1 MTLATINNFI
11 ATTAGTA
18 VALSATSI
26 QTNWVFIQVLRS
38 NSGKVYVGDATVD
51 NSGFAGVTL
60 EAPLPSMSLP
70 FEALE
75 SKRSDALIDLNAVFI
90 DVDNTGEGVNIV
102 YAQSVSTA
110 QGPQSVQD
118 MLDQII
124 LMTQEDATFSSGFWT
139 EAEII
144 DYINDVEKDFFD
156 RTGCFKRKDDVGAT
170 AGDRVFLEPSDSMSI
185 DRITF
190 NQVPLHR
197 TDRWMLDMENR
208 NWKNQPSGVP
218 KQYHQDLLLTKR
230 FEVDK
235 DVGPVGQNFTL
246 IYTILPATLTSTADL
261 LNISPAF
268 FHYVLY
274 GVLEKMLGK
283 QGEGQDLSKEKY
295 CHARYE
301 AGVAIVLTLMRSQ
314 KRNYEGMVAQAG

>member
-18 VALSATSI
+18 VPLSGSSI

-38 NSGKVYVGDATVD
+38 NTGKVYVGDATVD
-51 NSGFAGVTL
+51 NTGFAGVTL
-60 EAPLPSMSLP
+60 ESPLPSMTLP
-70 FEALE
+70 FEAIE
-75 SKRSDALIDLNAVFI
+75 SKRTDALIDLNAVFI
-90 DVDNTGEGVNIV
+90 DVDNSGEGVNIV
-102 YAQSVSTA
+102 YAQSVSPA
-110 QGPQSVQD
+110 LGPQTVQD

-170 AGDRVFLEPSDSMSI
+170 AGDRVFLEPADSMSI

-197 TDRWMLDMENR
+197 TDRWMLDMEDR

-230 FEVDK
+230 FEVDR
-235 DVGPVGQNFTL
+235 DVGPVGQDFTL

>member
-1 MTLATINNFI
+1 MTMATINNFI

-26 QTNWVFIQVLRS
+26 PTNWVFIQVLRT
-38 NSGKVYVGDATVD
+38 NTGKVYVGDSTVD
-51 NSGFAGVTL
+51 NTGLAGVTL
-60 EAPLPSMSLP
+60 EAPLVGMSLP

-75 SKRSDALIDLNAVFI
+75 SKRSAVLIDLNAVFI
-90 DVDNTGEGVNIV
+90 DVDVTGEGVNIV
-102 YAQSVSTA
+102 YAQSVA
-110 QGPQSVQD
+110 AAPGPNTVQD

-124 LMTQEDATFSSGFWT
+124 FMTQEDATFSSGFWT
-139 EAEII
+139 ETEVI

-170 AGDRVFLEPSDSMSI
+170 AGDRVFAEPTDSMSI

-190 NQVPLHR
+190 NRVPLHR
-197 TDRWMLDMENR
+197 TDRWALDMENR
-208 NWKNQPSGVP
+208 NWKNEPSGVP
-218 KQYHQDLLLTKR
+218 KQYHQDLLTTKR
-230 FEVDK
+230 FEVDR
-235 DVGPVGQNFTL
+235 DVGPTGQDFTL
-246 IYTILPATLTSTADL
+246 IYTILPATLTNATDL
-261 LNISPAF
+261 MNTSPAF

-283 QGEGQDLSKEKY
+283 QGEGQDLDLEKY

-301 AGVAIVLTLMRSQ
+301 AGIAIVLGYMRST
-314 KRNYEGMVAQAG
+314 KRDIETMVAQAG

>member
-18 VALSATSI
+18 VPLSATSI
-26 QTNWVFIQVLRS
+26 ETNWVFIQVLRT
-38 NSGKVYVGDATVD
+38 NTGKVYVGDSTVD
-51 NSGFAGVTL
+51 NTGFAGVTL
-60 EAPLPSMSLP
+60 EAPLVGMSLP
-70 FEALE
+70 FEAIE
-75 SKRSDALIDLNAVFI
+75 SKRSAVLIDLDAVFI

-102 YAQSVSTA
+102 YAQAVA
-110 QGPQSVQD
+110 AALGPQTVQD

-124 LMTQEDATFSSGFWT
+124 FMTQEDDTFSSGFWT

-156 RTGCFKRKDDVGAT
+156 KTGCFKRKDDVGAT
-170 AGDRVFLEPSDSMSI
+170 VGDRVFAEPPDSMSI

-190 NQVPLHR
+190 NRVPLHR
-197 TDRWMLDMENR
+197 TDRWALDMEDR
-208 NWKNQPSGVP
+208 NWKNQPAGVP
-218 KQYHQDLLLTKR
+218 KQYHQDLLTTKR
-230 FEVDK
+230 FEVDR
-235 DVGPVGQNFTL
+235 DVGPVGQDFTL
-246 IYTILPATLTSTADL
+246 IYTILPATLTSTGDL

-268 FHYVLY
+268 FHYILY

-283 QGEGQDLSKEKY
+283 QGEGQDLAREQY

-301 AGVAIVLTLMRSQ
+301 AGVAIVLGLMKSQ
-314 KRNYEGMVAQAG
+314 KRNFEGLVAQTG

>member
-18 VALSATSI
+18 VPLSATSI
-26 QTNWVFIQVLRS
+26 ETNWVFIQVLRT
-38 NSGKVYVGDATVD
+38 NTGKVYVGDSTVD
-51 NSGFAGVTL
+51 NTGFAGVTL
-60 EAPLPSMSLP
+60 EAPLVGMSLP
-70 FEALE
+70 FEAIE
-75 SKRSDALIDLNAVFI
+75 SKRSAVLIDLDAVFI

-102 YAQSVSTA
+102 YAQAVA
-110 QGPQSVQD
+110 AALGPQTVQD

-124 LMTQEDATFSSGFWT
+124 FMTQEDDTLSSGFWT

-156 RTGCFKRKDDVGAT
+156 RTGCFKRKSDVGAT
-170 AGDRVFLEPSDSMSI
+170 AGDRVFAEPTDSMSI

-190 NQVPLHR
+190 NRVPLHR
-197 TDRWMLDMENR
+197 TDRWALDMEDR
-208 NWKNQPSGVP
+208 NWKNQPAGVP
-218 KQYHQDLLLTKR
+218 KQYHQDLLTTKL
-230 FEVDK
+230 FEVNK

-246 IYTILPATLTSTADL
+246 IYTILPDTLTSTGDL

-283 QGEGQDLSKEKY
+283 QGEGQDLAKEQY

-301 AGVAIVLTLMRSQ
+301 AGVSIVLGLMKST
-314 KRNYEGMVAQAG
+314 KRNFEALVAQAG

>member
-18 VALSATSI
+18 VPLSATSI
-26 QTNWVFIQVLRS
+26 ETNWVFIQVLRT
-38 NSGKVYVGDATVD
+38 NSGKVYVGDSTVD
-51 NSGFAGVTL
+51 NTDLGGITL

-102 YAQSVSTA
+102 YAQSVA
-110 QGPQSVQD
+110 AALGPQTVQD

-124 LMTQEDATFSSGFWT
+124 FMTQEDATFSSGFWT

-156 RTGCFKRKDDVGAT
+156 RTGCFKRQDTVGAT

-197 TDRWMLDMENR
+197 TDRWALDMENR
-208 NWKNQPSGVP
+208 NWKNEPAGVP

-235 DVGPVGQNFTL
+235 DIGPVGQDFTL
-246 IYTILPATLTSTADL
+246 TYTILPATLTSSADL
-261 LNISPAF
+261 LNITPAF
-268 FHYVLY
+268 FHYILY

-283 QGEGQDLSKEKY
+283 QGEGQDLAREKY

-301 AGVAIVLTLMRSQ
+301 AGVGIVLTLMRSQ
-314 KRNYEGMVAQAG
+314 KRSLEGLVAQTG

>member
-18 VALSATSI
+18 VPLSATSI
-26 QTNWVFIQVLRS
+26 QTNWVFIQVLRT
-38 NSGKVYVGDATVD
+38 NIGKVYVGDSTVNNTD
-51 NSGFAGVTL
+51 LGGITL

-70 FEALE
+70 FEAIE

-102 YAQSVSTA
+102 YAQSVA
-110 QGPQSVQD
+110 VAPGPQSVQD

-124 LMTQEDATFSSGFWT
+124 FMTQEDATFSSGFWT

-156 RTGCFKRKDDVGAT
+156 RTGCFKRIDTVGAT

-197 TDRWMLDMENR
+197 TDRWMLDMEDR

-230 FEVDK
+230 FEVDR
-235 DVGPVGQNFTL
+235 DIGPVGQNFTL
-246 IYTILPATLTSTADL
+246 IYTILPATLTTSADL
-261 LNISPAF
+261 LNITPAF
-268 FHYVLY
+268 FHYILY

-283 QGEGQDLSKEKY
+283 QGEGQDLAREKY

-301 AGVAIVLTLMRSQ
+301 AGVGIVLTLMRSQ
-314 KRNYEGMVAQAG
+314 KRSLEGLAAQTG

>member
-18 VALSATSI
+18 VPLSATSI
-26 QTNWVFIQVLRS
+26 ETNWVFIQVLRT
-38 NSGKVYVGDATVD
+38 NTGKVYVGDSTVT
-51 NSGFAGVTL
+51 SLIGITL
-60 EAPLPSMSLP
+60 EAPLPSMTLP

-75 SKRSDALIDLNAVFI
+75 SKRTDVLIDLNAVFI

-102 YAQSVSTA
+102 YAQSVA
-110 QGPQSVQD
+110 AALGPQTVQD

-156 RTGCFKRKDDVGAT
+156 RTGCFKRQDTVGAT

-197 TDRWMLDMENR
+197 TDRWALDMENR
-208 NWKNQPSGVP
+208 NWKNEPAGVP

-246 IYTILPATLTSTADL
+246 TYTILPATLTSSGDL
-261 LNISPAF
+261 LNITPAF
-268 FHYVLY
+268 FHYILY

-283 QGEGQDLSKEKY
+283 QGEGQDLAREQY

-301 AGVAIVLTLMRSQ
+301 AGVSIVLGLMKSQ
-314 KRNYEGMVAQAG
+314 KRSFEGLVAQTG

>member
-18 VALSATSI
+18 VPLSGSSI

-38 NSGKVYVGDATVD
+38 NTGKVYVGDATVD
-51 NSGFAGVTL
+51 NTGFAGVTL
-60 EAPLPSMSLP
+60 ESPLPSMSLP
-70 FEALE
+70 FEAIE
-75 SKRSDALIDLNAVFI
+75 SKRTDALIDLNAVFI
-90 DVDNTGEGVNIV
+90 DVDNSGEGVNIV
-102 YAQSVSTA
+102 YAQSVSPA
-110 QGPQSVQD
+110 LGPQTVQD

-170 AGDRVFLEPSDSMSI
+170 AGDRVFLEPADSMSI

-197 TDRWMLDMENR
+197 TDRWMLDMEDR

-230 FEVDK
+230 FEVDR
-235 DVGPVGQNFTL
+235 DVGPVGQDFTL

>member
-18 VALSATSI
+18 VPLSATSI
-26 QTNWVFIQVLRS
+26 ETNWVFIQVLRT
-38 NSGKVYVGDATVD
+38 NTGKVYVGDSTVD
-51 NSGFAGVTL
+51 NTDLGGITL

-102 YAQSVSTA
+102 YAQSVA
-110 QGPQSVQD
+110 VAPGPQSVQD

-156 RTGCFKRKDDVGAT
+156 RTGCFKRIDTVGAT
-170 AGDRVFLEPSDSMSI
+170 AGDRVFLEPTDSMSI

-197 TDRWMLDMENR
+197 TDRWALDMENR
-208 NWKNQPSGVP
+208 NWKNEPSGVP

-246 IYTILPATLTSTADL
+246 IYTILPATLTSSGDL
-261 LNISPAF
+261 LNITPAF

-283 QGEGQDLSKEKY
+283 QGEGQDLAREKY

-301 AGVAIVLTLMRSQ
+301 AGVGIVLTLMRSQ
-314 KRNYEGMVAQAG
+314 KRSLEGLVAQTG

>member
-18 VALSATSI
+18 VPLSATSI
-26 QTNWVFIQVLRS
+26 ETNWVFIQVLRT
-38 NSGKVYVGDATVD
+38 NSGKVYVGDSTVD
-51 NSGFAGVTL
+51 NTNLGGITL
-60 EAPLPSMSLP
+60 EAPLPSMTLP

-75 SKRSDALIDLNAVFI
+75 SKRTDALIDLNAVFI

-102 YAQSVSTA
+102 YAQSVA
-110 QGPQSVQD
+110 AAPGPQTVQD

-124 LMTQEDATFSSGFWT
+124 FMTQEDATFSSGFWT

-156 RTGCFKRKDDVGAT
+156 RTGCFKRQDTVGAT

-197 TDRWMLDMENR
+197 TDRWALDMENR
-208 NWKNQPSGVP
+208 NWKNEPAGVP

-235 DVGPVGQNFTL
+235 DIGPVGQDFTL
-246 IYTILPATLTSTADL
+246 TYTILPATLTSSADL
-261 LNISPAF
+261 LNVTPAF
-268 FHYVLY
+268 FHYILY

-283 QGEGQDLSKEKY
+283 QGEGQDLAREKY

-301 AGVAIVLTLMRSQ
+301 AGVGIVLTLMRSQ
-314 KRNYEGMVAQAG
+314 KRSLEGLVAQTG

>member
-38 NSGKVYVGDATVD
+38 NAGRVYVGDSTVD
-51 NSGFAGVTL
+51 NTNLRGITL
-60 EAPLPSMSLP
+60 EAPLPSMTLP

-75 SKRSDALIDLNAVFI
+75 SRRSDTLIDLNAVFI

-102 YAQSVSTA
+102 YAQTVA
-110 QGPQSVQD
+110 VAPGPQTVQD
-118 MLDQII
+118 LLDQII

-139 EAEII
+139 IAEII

-156 RTGCFKRKDDVGAT
+156 RSGCFKRQDTVGAT
-170 AGDRVFLEPSDSMSI
+170 AGDRVFLEPTDSMSI

-197 TDRWMLDMENR
+197 TDRWMLDMEDR
-208 NWKNQPSGVP
+208 NWKNQPAGVP

-230 FEVDK
+230 FEVDR
-235 DVGPVGQNFTL
+235 DVGPVGQDFTL
-246 IYTILPATLTSTADL
+246 TYTILPTTLTTTTDP
-261 LNISPAF
+261 LNITPAF
-268 FHYVLY
+268 FHYILY

-283 QGEGQDLSKEKY
+283 QGEGQDLGREKY

-314 KRNYEGMVAQAG
+314 KRSLEGLVAQTG

>member
-18 VALSATSI
+18 VPLSATSI
-26 QTNWVFIQVLRS
+26 ETNWCFIQVLRT
-38 NSGKVYVGDATVD
+38 NTGKVYVGDSTVD
-51 NSGFAGVTL
+51 NTNLGGITL

-102 YAQSVSTA
+102 YAQSVA
-110 QGPQSVQD
+110 VAPGPQTVQD

-124 LMTQEDATFSSGFWT
+124 FMTQEEDTFSSGFWT
-139 EAEII
+139 ESEII
-144 DYINDVEKDFFD
+144 SYINDIEKDFFD
-156 RTGCFKRKDDVGAT
+156 RTGCFKRQDTVGAT

-197 TDRWMLDMENR
+197 TDRWALDMENR
-208 NWKNQPSGVP
+208 DWKNQPSGVP

-230 FEVDK
+230 FEVDREI
-235 DVGPVGQNFTL
+235 GPPGQDFTL
-246 IYTILPATLTSTADL
+246 TYTILPATLTSSGDL
-261 LNISPAF
+261 LNITPAF
-268 FHYVLY
+268 FHYILY

-283 QGEGQDLSKEKY
+283 QGEGQDLGKEKY

-301 AGVAIVLTLMRSQ
+301 AGVATVLTLMRSQ
-314 KRNYEGMVAQAG
+314 ARAIERIFAQSA